1 MSTTKPRSTMY
12 ATHADS
18 RRGGAPWAIITIYN
32 SYNNNIDNIMITI
45 IIIIMILA
53 MIIILA
59 LLLSNAIC
67 PTLLWCVCVCV
78 KFRPPTKQGKA
89 VQQGSG
95 IRQVNISFKLSI
107 YHNIQK
113 LLRILM

>member
-78 KFRPPTKQGKA
+78 SNSDPQQNKA
-89 VQQGSG
+89 RLCNKALESDK
-95 IRQVNISFKLSI
+95 STFLS
-107 YHNIQK
+107 N
-113 LLRILM
+113 